1 MSTDQHEVRGQSF
14 LRYFGVVGLLFVAGM
29 FCAALAVTQSIST
42 LRWVSAGLIVAAG
55 CVLPLLQWQ
64 LGFALDRS
72 WVARYGRRT
81 EPRRY
86 WMVFLL
92 TVVVA
97 VFWGCLAIGFARS

>member
-64 LGFALDRS
+64 LGFAIVVIDDETKQWFVDIVEIKKNLVDKYQ
-72 WVARYGRRT
+72 ALCLGNIYT
-81 EPRRY
+81 E
-86 WMVFLL
+86 
-92 TVVVA
+92 
-97 VFWGCLAIGFARS
+97 G